1 MAKLLNTLSPNSG
14 AEFFKEDIDVIL
26 FNELVSPGPG
36 EAAEIT
42 ELTPARITEMT
53 PRRITESYSYY
64 SPAAS
69 TSCRVFRHGDA
80 GGIFL
85 AGFLVKIK
93 GKK

>member
-1 MAKLLNTLSPNSG
+1 MAKLLNTLSPNPG

-26 FNELVSPGPG
+26 FNGPAGPAAG

-64 SPAAS
+64 SRDTRNKLQPS
-69 TSCRVFRHGDA
+69 GTGRQLE
-80 GGIFL
+80 IFL

>member
-1 MAKLLNTLSPNSG
+1 MAKLLNTLGPNSG
-14 AEFFKEDIDVIL
+14 AAFLLRSIDVIL
-26 FNELVSPGPG
+26 FTGPAGTAAG

-93 GKK
+93 VKK